1 MTKKVMV
8 LMGGFSAERE
18 VSLQSGAGI
27 AEALRRKGYEVTTHD
42 LSDTRQLL
50 AELGRSKPDV
60 VFNALHGNWGEDGTV
75 PALLDLLQIPYTH
88 SGMQASCVGM
98 NKYLCRLIAEKAGL
112 KTAYGRKLTAR
123 EFITQGSPIA
133 RPFVVKPVSDGSS
146 VGVFIV
152 NNPEDVFKIRYNDPE
167 TEILV
172 EKYIPGQELT
182 VMCYHGKAH
191 VVTELKANGGFYDY
205 EHKYTA
211 GETIHVLPA
220 AIPEDVAQTCLSYAE
235 TMHRRLN
242 CKTVSR
248 TDLRYN
254 PEAGVVFLEINTH
267 PGMTALSL
275 VPEQAKYIGISY
287 EDLCQNLVEEASCR
301 PLK

>member
-112 KTAYGRKLTAR
+112 KTAYGRKLTA
-123 EFITQGSPIA
+123 GNSSPRA
-133 RPFVVKPVSDGSS
+133 R
-146 VGVFIV
+146 
-152 NNPEDVFKIRYNDPE
+152 R
-167 TEILV
+167 
-172 EKYIPGQELT
+172 
-182 VMCYHGKAH
+182 
-191 VVTELKANGGFYDY
+191 
-205 EHKYTA
+205 
-211 GETIHVLPA
+211 LPA
-220 AIPEDVAQTCLSYAE
+220 RLSSNPYPTVLRSAFLSSTTPKTFSKSV
-235 TMHRRLN
+235 TMIRKPKFWLKSTFRDKSLPL
-242 CKTVSR
+242 CV
-248 TDLRYN
+248 
-254 PEAGVVFLEINTH
+254 I
-267 PGMTALSL
+267 TAKPMSL
-275 VPEQAKYIGISY
+275 P
-287 EDLCQNLVEEASCR
+287 N
-301 PLK
+301 